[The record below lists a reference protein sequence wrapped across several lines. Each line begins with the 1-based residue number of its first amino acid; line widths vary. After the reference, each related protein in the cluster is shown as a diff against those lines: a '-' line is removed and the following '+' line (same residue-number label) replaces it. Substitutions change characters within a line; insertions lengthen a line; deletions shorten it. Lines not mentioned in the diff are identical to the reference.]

1 MQRGIFIAA
10 ILALAGVLFGP
21 YGCPA
26 SERGASPAKAPP
38 IPPITPETVTSAAE
52 TIQILRG
59 SSLAMLPGGSEP
71 PTWENQYGRDYVPIL
86 DLAEGDGGDIFAC
99 TGTHGLVHLTSE
111 AGGALR
117 PVAAHFP
124 GELETTKPGFG
135 RCERVTAHGTDVFAA
150 HRGDWFVPQSHIA
163 HRRMQNGRLEDV
175 ALLRLEAS
183 VEDIAVSGRT
193 LFAALHEEGI
203 QRFTITGAGLA
214 SGPVTR
220 GFTNAWALALAGDT
234 LLVADG
240 AGGLARVPMS
250 GSGSAEV
257 KERIVLPGT
266 ALDVAVSSDGGRAY
280 VALGAAGVAEVALGE
295 SLSLTRR
302 IAIEGSAV
310 QVGIRGET
318 LIVSAWSNGQTL
330 ASPAGSPPKRTGI
343 HAINNERGAS
353 RTFTALHR
361 ETDLLVGDWFGIHR
375 IRFHAGVETPAR
387 EPRAEAPPLV
397 LGQPA
402 PEGEGV
408 LPNGEVWRL
417 SDHRGKVVVLAFF
430 GSFCPVCLLEFADL
444 EGALWRE
451 PRHPDLRVVGLGVH
465 ETPDRVTAFQR
476 QSGASFPLLIARDQ
490 LNTGLLNHREPGI
503 SQYPFEVV
511 IDRKGRIASMSSR
524 HSPAALLTLL
534 EDLLKAP

>member
-21 YGCPA
+21 YGCHA

-183 VEDIAVSGRT
+183 VEDIAGSGRT

-203 QRFTITGAGLA
+203 QRFRKRAVKRAAIEMDERRRIEFNENYDNKLKAKLARVSTILAARERELVKMKGLA
-214 SGPVTR
+214 SPE
-220 GFTNAWALALAGDT
+220 D
-234 LLVADG
+234 
-240 AGGLARVPMS
+240 
-250 GSGSAEV
+250 
-257 KERIVLPGT
+257 
-266 ALDVAVSSDGGRAY
+266 
-280 VALGAAGVAEVALGE
+280 
-295 SLSLTRR
+295 
-302 IAIEGSAV
+302 
-310 QVGIRGET
+310 ET
-318 LIVSAWSNGQTL
+318 
-330 ASPAGSPPKRTGI
+330 
-343 HAINNERGAS
+343 
-353 RTFTALHR
+353 F
-361 ETDLLVGDWFGIHR
+361 
-375 IRFHAGVETPAR
+375 
-387 EPRAEAPPLV
+387 
-397 LGQPA
+397 
-402 PEGEGV
+402 
-408 LPNGEVWRL
+408 
-417 SDHRGKVVVLAFF
+417 
-430 GSFCPVCLLEFADL
+430 
-444 EGALWRE
+444 
-451 PRHPDLRVVGLGVH
+451 
-465 ETPDRVTAFQR
+465 
-476 QSGASFPLLIARDQ
+476 
-490 LNTGLLNHREPGI
+490 
-503 SQYPFEVV
+503 
-511 IDRKGRIASMSSR
+511 
-524 HSPAALLTLL
+524 
-534 EDLLKAP
+534 